1 MAKKRSHGEGTLSRK
16 ANGRWEIQIM
26 DGFKSDGRRNIR
38 SFSGKTQK
46 EAKEKRDEYF
56 RKKAMGLLTG
66 QDLRFDEWG
75 DRWYENHK
83 DNITATTQEG
93 YKYTLRILKDHF
105 GRRKLSEIK
114 AMDIEQFLK
123 KTAQR
128 WEIGF
133 DFGAVPGYADFQQG
147 RCQ

>member
-46 EAKEKRDEYF
+46 EAKEKRDEYL
-56 RKKAMGLLTG
+56 RKKAMGIITG
-66 QDLRFDEWG
+66 HDMRFEEWA
-75 DRWYENHK
+75 DIWYENHK
-83 DNITATTQEG
+83 DNVTATTQEG

-105 GRRKLSEIK
+105 GRRKLAEIK
-114 AMDIEQFLK
+114 TMDVE
-123 KTAQR
+123 
-128 WEIGF
+128 
-133 DFGAVPGYADFQQG
+133 
-147 RCQ
+147 